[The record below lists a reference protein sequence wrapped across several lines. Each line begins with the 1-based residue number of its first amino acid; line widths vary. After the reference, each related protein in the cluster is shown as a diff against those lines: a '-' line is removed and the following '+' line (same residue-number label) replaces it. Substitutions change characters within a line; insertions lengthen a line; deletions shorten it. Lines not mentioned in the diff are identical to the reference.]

1 MNDNRPEYEET
12 PRMAEFRKRKEKE
25 MKRRRRNKRLLTGF
39 VIVLVT
45 GAVGAGMVTVLRLG
59 GLDYLSSLI
68 NHESSAEAYE
78 TVPEDATPSVNG
90 EAQSLAESLTKQ
102 NVQSE
107 SKNEDAKSEKA
118 SEVEAKFESGNGIE
132 SETGEAENGEA
143 QTDEAEMDSTETNVA
158 TKTTTKTTTK
168 TGKKH
173 EDPREDVWNH
183 YTNMFIASKV
193 NTYLNVRNQP
203 TTDGTII
210 GKLTKYSGGE
220 LIEDLGN
227 GWWHISSGGIDG
239 YIWSENCV
247 TGDEAKEVALEHCMQ
262 MVEVTTDKLNVRSGP
277 GLEYDVWTTLNA
289 NEKQVVEERDGDWLK
304 IAFNSTYGYI
314 NAEYVKTGFYLVEAI
329 PWSSI
334 SDCSPTRQQILLFG
348 EQYLGTPYVYGGTS
362 LTDGIDCSSFVQQC
376 YASAGFSLPRT
387 SREQAT
393 RGTEISLDQAKP
405 GDLLFYADATGTIDH
420 VVMYLGDGK
429 ILHAALSLGQVT
441 ISKYNYST
449 EPVRVVNII
458 GD

>member
-1 MNDNRPEYEET
+1 MDDYRPEYEET
-12 PRMAEFRKRKEKE
+12 PRMTEFRKRKEKE
-25 MKRRRRNKRLLTGF
+25 LRRRRRNKCLMKIIMIVF
-39 VIVLVT
+39 VICVILAAA
-45 GAVGAGMVTVLRLG
+45 AVILHMTVGFDFLKKNKQTVNAGETIAG
-59 GLDYLSSLI
+59 EDNLS
-68 NHESSAEAYE
+68 
-78 TVPEDATPSVNG
+78 D
-90 EAQSLAESLTKQ
+90 K
-102 NVQSE
+102 
-107 SKNEDAKSEKA
+107 D
-118 SEVEAKFESGNGIE
+118 E
-132 SETGEAENGEA
+132 SETLSEEQTEQSVKTSEADTSEAE
-143 QTDEAEMDSTETNVA
+143 TETANTA
-158 TKTTTKTTTK
+158 KTV
-168 TGKKH
+168 KKH

-183 YTNMFIASKV
+183 YSNMFIASKV

-220 LIEDLGN
+220 LIEDMDN

-262 MVEVTTDKLNVRSGP
+262 MVEVTTEKLNVRSGP
-277 GLEYDVWTTLNA
+277 GLEYEVWTTLNA
-289 NEKQVVEERDGDWLK
+289 NEKQVVEEMDGDWLK

-334 SDCSPTRQQILLFG
+334 SDCSPTRQQILTFG

-362 LTDGIDCSSFVQQC
+362 LTGGIDCSSFVQQC

-393 RGTEISLDQAKP
+393 VGTQISLDQAKP

-429 ILHAALSLGQVT
+429 ILHAALSFGQVT

-449 EPVRVVNII
+449 EPVRVVNVI

>member
-1 MNDNRPEYEET
+1 MDDYRPEYEET
-12 PRMAEFRKRKEKE
+12 PRMAEFRKRKQKE
-25 MKRRRRNKRLLTGF
+25 LKRRRRNKRMTKILA
-39 VIVLVT
+39 IVLIIWVVFA
-45 GAVGAGMVTVLRLG
+45 AVAAILHMTVGFEFFKGSKPTANAG
-59 GLDYLSSLI
+59 
-68 NHESSAEAYE
+68 E
-78 TVPEDATPSVNG
+78 TVAGGRNPS
-90 EAQSLAESLTKQ
+90 AQDENKTLAEEQTKQ
-102 NVQSE
+102 SVESKSTKETAESVEERSSE
-107 SKNEDAKSEKA
+107 SDA
-118 SEVEAKFESGNGIE
+118 SEVE
-132 SETGEAENGEA
+132 TEAVNA
-143 QTDEAEMDSTETNVA
+143 
-158 TKTTTKTTTK
+158 TTTV
-168 TGKKH
+168 KKH

-183 YTNMFIASKV
+183 YSNMFIASKV

-220 LIEDLGN
+220 LIEDLGT
-227 GWWHISSGGIDG
+227 GWWHITSGGIDG

-262 MVEVTTDKLNVRSGP
+262 MVEVTTEKLNVRSGP
-277 GLEYDVWTTLNA
+277 GLEYEVWTTLNA

-348 EQYLGTPYVYGGTS
+348 EQYIG
-362 LTDGIDCSSFVQQC
+362 FVQQC

>member
-1 MNDNRPEYEET
+1 MEHKKPEYEET
-12 PRMAEFRKRKEKE
+12 PRMAEFRRRKEKE
-25 MKRRRRNKRLLTGF
+25 IKRRRRNKRLTKILL
-39 VIVLVT
+39 VIVVIWALI
-45 GAVGAGMVTVLRLG
+45 AVAATAFYATNGFGIFEGKKPSV
-59 GLDYLSSLI
+59 SST
-68 NHESSAEAYE
+68 ESSTEE
-78 TVPEDATPSVNG
+78 TKDAIEQNEQQT
-90 EAQSLAESLTKQ
+90 LAEQNLKQ
-102 NVQSE
+102 TIESE
-107 SKNEDAKSEKA
+107 SKTEVAESEEASLEEDTEDTTA
-118 SEVEAKFESGNGIE
+118 SE
-132 SETGEAENGEA
+132 AE
-143 QTDEAEMDSTETNVA
+143 
-158 TKTTTKTTTK
+158 KTV
-168 TGKKH
+168 KKH
-173 EDPREDVWNH
+173 EDPRKDVWNH

-220 LIEDLGN
+220 LIEDMGN
-227 GWWHISSGGIDG
+227 GWWRISSGGIEG

-247 TGDEAKEVALEHCMQ
+247 TGEEAKKIALEHCMQ
-262 MVEVTTDKLNVRSGP
+262 MVEVTTEKLNVRSGP
-277 GLEYDVWTTLNA
+277 GLEYEVWTTLNA
-289 NEKQVVEERDGDWLK
+289 NEKQVVEEKDGDWLK

-314 NAEYVKTGFYLVEAI
+314 NDDYVKTGFYLVEAI

-334 SDCSPTRQQILLFG
+334 SDCSPTRQQILTFG
-348 EQYLGTPYVYGGTS
+348 EQYIGTPYVYGGTS
-362 LTDGIDCSSFVQQC
+362 LTGGIDCSSFVQQC
-376 YASAGFSLPRT
+376 YAVAGISLPRT

-393 RGTEISLDQAKP
+393 RGTPITLNEAKP

-458 GD
+458 GE

>member
-1 MNDNRPEYEET
+1 
-12 PRMAEFRKRKEKE
+12 MAEFRRRKEKE
-25 MKRRRRNKRLLTGF
+25 LKRRRRNKRLLIGLIVVLIICAVAAV
-39 VIVLVT
+39 VI
-45 GAVGAGMVTVLRLG
+45 TVFHPG
-59 GLDYLSSLI
+59 GLTLFGKEN
-68 NHESSAEAYE
+68 NHESSAVAGE
-78 TVPEDATPSVNG
+78 TVSENTSLENAASKEDNQASFEENTQEQESVAESAEEDTEDGTSEAVKSVDATKSTTSV
-90 EAQSLAESLTKQ
+90 
-102 NVQSE
+102 
-107 SKNEDAKSEKA
+107 
-118 SEVEAKFESGNGIE
+118 
-132 SETGEAENGEA
+132 
-143 QTDEAEMDSTETNVA
+143 
-158 TKTTTKTTTK
+158 
-168 TGKKH
+168 KKH

-220 LIEDLGN
+220 LVEDLGN

-247 TGDEAKEVALEHCMQ
+247 TGDEAKQVALEHCMQ
-262 MVEVTTDKLNVRSGP
+262 MVEVTTEKLNVRSGP

-304 IAFNSTYGYI
+304 ISFNSTYGYI
-314 NAEYVKTGFYLVEAI
+314 NADYVKTGFYLVEAI

-334 SDCSPTRQQILLFG
+334 SDCSPVRQQILTFG
-348 EQYLGTPYVYGGTS
+348 EQYIGTTYVYGGTS
-362 LTDGIDCSSFVQQC
+362 LTSGIDCSSFVQQC

-393 RGTEISLDQAKP
+393 RGTQITLAEAKP

-429 ILHAALSLGQVT
+429 ILHAAQSLGQVT

-458 GD
+458 GE

>member
-1 MNDNRPEYEET
+1 MDDYRPEYEET

-25 MKRRRRNKRLLTGF
+25 LRRRRRNKRLLRGF
-39 VIVLVT
+39 VIVLVIC
-45 GAVGAGMVTVLRLG
+45 AVGGGAVTVLRVG
-59 GLDYLSSLI
+59 GFDYLSTLI
-68 NHESSAEAYE
+68 SHEPSTETHE
-78 TVPEDATPSVNG
+78 TVPEDVTSYADEET
-90 EAQSLAESLTKQ
+90 QSLAEQLAEQT
-102 NVQSE
+102 VQSE
-107 SKNEDAKSEKA
+107 SEDEDAE
-118 SEVEAKFESGNGIE
+118 
-132 SETGEAENGEA
+132 
-143 QTDEAEMDSTETNVA
+143 TDEAGIDSTDENVA
-158 TKTTTKTTTK
+158 TDTTANTTTK

-183 YTNMFIASKV
+183 YTNMFIASNV
-193 NTYLNVRNQP
+193 SSYLNVRNQP

-220 LIEDLGN
+220 LLEDLGN

-239 YIWSENCV
+239 YIWAENCV
-247 TGDEAKEVALEHCMQ
+247 TGDEAKEVALEHCKQ

-289 NEKQVVEERDGDWLK
+289 NEKQVVEETDGDWLK

-314 NAEYVKTGFYLVEAI
+314 NAEYVKTGYYLVEAI

-376 YASAGFSLPRT
+376 YASAGISLPRT
-387 SREQAT
+387 SREQANV
-393 RGTEISLDQAKP
+393 GTQITLDEAKP

-429 ILHAALSLGQVT
+429 ILHAALSFGQVT

>member
-1 MNDNRPEYEET
+1 MDDNRPEYEET
-12 PRMAEFRKRKEKE
+12 PRMAEFRRRKEKE
-25 MKRRRRNKRLLTGF
+25 LRRRRRKKRLTKIL
-39 VIVLVT
+39 VIVLVIWVVLA
-45 GAVGAGMVTVLRLG
+45 AVAAILHMTVGFDFFKGNKQVANASETVAGDSNPSAQDENKTLAPEQTKQSV
-59 GLDYLSSLI
+59 
-68 NHESSAEAYE
+68 ESESTKETAESAEE
-78 TVPEDATPSVNG
+78 EFSS
-90 EAQSLAESLTKQ
+90 EA
-102 NVQSE
+102 
-107 SKNEDAKSEKA
+107 DA
-118 SEVEAKFESGNGIE
+118 SEAETEAVN
-132 SETGEAENGEA
+132 A
-143 QTDEAEMDSTETNVA
+143 
-158 TKTTTKTTTK
+158 TTTV
-168 TGKKH
+168 KKH

-183 YTNMFIASKV
+183 YSNMFVASKV
-193 NTYLNVRNQP
+193 SSYLNVRNQP

-227 GWWHISSGGIDG
+227 GWWQISSGGIDG

-362 LTDGIDCSSFVQQC
+362 LTGGIDCSSFVQQC

-393 RGTEISLDQAKP
+393 RGTQISLAEAKP

>member
-1 MNDNRPEYEET
+1 
-12 PRMAEFRKRKEKE
+12 MAEFRRRKEKE
-25 MKRRRRNKRLLTGF
+25 LRRRRRNKRLK
-39 VIVLVT
+39 IVLVIVIAIL
-45 GAVGAGMVTVLRLG
+45 AVFAAV
-59 GLDYLSSLI
+59 
-68 NHESSAEAYE
+68 SAVILHMKGSA
-78 TVPEDATPSVNG
+78 DATQTVSSDFDSSRQDENKTLAQQQTKQSV
-90 EAQSLAESLTKQ
+90 ESESTKETAESTEKLT
-102 NVQSE
+102 SFE
-107 SKNEDAKSEKA
+107 EEDTS
-118 SEVEAKFESGNGIE
+118 
-132 SETGEAENGEA
+132 EAE
-143 QTDEAEMDSTETNVA
+143 TNSA
-158 TKTTTKTTTK
+158 DIKAATKTTTK

-289 NEKQVVEERDGDWLK
+289 NEKQVVEEKDGDWLK

-314 NAEYVKTGFYLVEAI
+314 NADYVKTGFYLVEAV

-334 SDCSPTRQQILLFG
+334 SDCSPTRQQILTFG

-362 LTDGIDCSSFVQQC
+362 LTGGIDCSSFVQQC

-393 RGTEISLDQAKP
+393 KGTQISLDQAKP
-405 GDLLFYADATGTIDH
+405 GDLLFYADASGTIDH

>member
-1 MNDNRPEYEET
+1 MKFMDDNRPEYEET

-25 MKRRRRNKRLLTGF
+25 MRRRRRNKHLAKIVGIIIGIWVILAAVAAVLHMTGHF
-39 VIVLVT
+39 DLFKENK
-45 GAVGAGMVTVLRLG
+45 
-59 GLDYLSSLI
+59 S
-68 NHESSAEAYE
+68 
-78 TVPEDATPSVNG
+78 SVNAG
-90 EAQSLAESLTKQ
+90 ENVPNNVNPSSQDKNKTLAEEQTKQ
-102 NVQSE
+102 SVESE
-107 SKNEDAKSEKA
+107 STNETAEESA
-118 SEVEAKFESGNGIE
+118 SFEEADTSK
-132 SETGEAENGEA
+132 A
-143 QTDEAEMDSTETNVA
+143 QTKAVNA
-158 TKTTTKTTTK
+158 TQTV
-168 TGKKH
+168 KKH

-183 YTNMFIASKV
+183 YSNMFIASKV

-220 LIEDLGN
+220 LVDDMGN

-247 TGDEAKEVALEHCMQ
+247 TGDEAKQIALEHCIQ
-262 MVEVTTDKLNVRSGP
+262 MVEVTTEKLNVRSGP

-289 NEKQVVEERDGDWLK
+289 NEKQVVEEKDGDWLK

-314 NAEYVKTGFYLVEAI
+314 NADYVKTGFYLVEAI

-334 SDCSPTRQQILLFG
+334 SDCSPTRQQILMFG

-393 RGTEISLDQAKP
+393 RGTEISLADAKP
-405 GDLLFYADATGTIDH
+405 GDLLFYADASGTIDH

>member
-1 MNDNRPEYEET
+1 M
-12 PRMAEFRKRKEKE
+12 
-25 MKRRRRNKRLLTGF
+25 F
-39 VIVLVT
+39 V
-45 GAVGAGMVTVLRLG
+45 
-59 GLDYLSSLI
+59 
-68 NHESSAEAYE
+68 
-78 TVPEDATPSVNG
+78 
-90 EAQSLAESLTKQ
+90 
-102 NVQSE
+102 
-107 SKNEDAKSEKA
+107 
-118 SEVEAKFESGNGIE
+118 
-132 SETGEAENGEA
+132 
-143 QTDEAEMDSTETNVA
+143 
-158 TKTTTKTTTK
+158 
-168 TGKKH
+168 
-173 EDPREDVWNH
+173 
-183 YTNMFIASKV
+183 ASKV

-220 LIEDLGN
+220 LVEDMGN

-247 TGDEAKEVALEHCMQ
+247 TGEEAKEVALEHCMQ
-262 MVEVTTDKLNVRSGP
+262 MVEVTTEKLNVRSGP
-277 GLEYDVWTTLNA
+277 GLEYEVWTTLNA
-289 NEKQVVEERDGDWLK
+289 NEKQVVEEKDGDWLK

-314 NAEYVKTGFYLVEAI
+314 NDDYVKTGFYLVEAI

-334 SDCSPTRQQILLFG
+334 SDCSPTRQQILTFG
-348 EQYLGTPYVYGGTS
+348 EQYIGTPYVYGGTS
-362 LTDGIDCSSFVQQC
+362 LTGGIDCSSFVQQC

-393 RGTEISLDQAKP
+393 RGTQITLSEAKP

>member
-1 MNDNRPEYEET
+1 
-12 PRMAEFRKRKEKE
+12 MAEFRRRKEKE
-25 MKRRRRNKRLLTGF
+25 LRRRRRNKRLKIIL
-39 VIVLVT
+39 VIVIVILAIFAALSVVILHMK
-45 GAVGAGMVTVLRLG
+45 GSAGKIETVS
-59 GLDYLSSLI
+59 DNVSLSSQNENKTL
-68 NHESSAEAYE
+68 EQEQ
-78 TVPEDATPSVNG
+78 TKLSV
-90 EAQSLAESLTKQ
+90 E
-102 NVQSE
+102 SE
-107 SKNEDAKSEKA
+107 SIKETAETNTKELISSE
-118 SEVEAKFESGNGIE
+118 E
-132 SETGEAENGEA
+132 ETLSEAE
-143 QTDEAEMDSTETNVA
+143 TNSA
-158 TKTTTKTTTK
+158 DIKTTTKTAKK

-220 LIEDLGN
+220 LVEDLGN
-227 GWWHISSGGIDG
+227 GWWHITSGGIDG

-262 MVEVTTDKLNVRSGP
+262 MVEVTTEKLNVRSGP
-277 GLEYDVWTTLNA
+277 GLEYEVWTTLNA

-348 EQYLGTPYVYGGTS
+348 EQYIGTPYVYGGTS
-362 LTDGIDCSSFVQQC
+362 LTGGIDCSSFVQQC

-393 RGTEISLDQAKP
+393 RGTQITLDQAKP

>member
-1 MNDNRPEYEET
+1 MKNNRPEYEET
-12 PRMAEFRKRKEKE
+12 PRMTEFRRRKEKE
-25 MKRRRRNKRLLTGF
+25 LRRRRRNKRLVKLLVV
-39 VIVLVT
+39 VILIWVLA
-45 GAVGAGMVTVLRLG
+45 AVAAAAFH
-59 GLDYLSSLI
+59 LI
-68 NHESSAEAYE
+68 NGFGFLGKKEQNETQTSQEEITSQASLSES
-78 TVPEDATPSVNG
+78 
-90 EAQSLAESLTKQ
+90 AQEVDESESDPTSLAETIQESVAESAEEDTQ
-102 NVQSE
+102 DGTSE
-107 SKNEDAKSEKA
+107 P
-118 SEVEAKFESGNGIE
+118 VESVN
-132 SETGEAENGEA
+132 
-143 QTDEAEMDSTETNVA
+143 A
-158 TKTTTKTTTK
+158 TKSTTSV
-168 TGKKH
+168 KKH

-220 LIEDLGN
+220 LVENLGN
-227 GWWHISSGGIDG
+227 GWWHILSGGIDG

-247 TGDEAKEVALEHCMQ
+247 TGDEAKQVALEHCMQ
-262 MVEVTTDKLNVRSGP
+262 MVEVTTEKLNVRSGP

-289 NEKQVVEERDGDWLK
+289 SEKQVVEERDGDWLK
-304 IAFNSTYGYI
+304 ISFNSTYGYI
-314 NAEYVKTGFYLVEAI
+314 NADYVKTGFYLVEAI

-334 SDCSPTRQQILLFG
+334 ADCSPTRQQILTFG
-348 EQYLGTPYVYGGTS
+348 EQYIGTTYVYGGTS
-362 LTDGIDCSSFVQQC
+362 LTGGIDCSSFVQQC

-393 RGTEISLDQAKP
+393 RGTQITLAEAKP

-429 ILHAALSLGQVT
+429 ILHAAQSLGQVT

-458 GD
+458 GE